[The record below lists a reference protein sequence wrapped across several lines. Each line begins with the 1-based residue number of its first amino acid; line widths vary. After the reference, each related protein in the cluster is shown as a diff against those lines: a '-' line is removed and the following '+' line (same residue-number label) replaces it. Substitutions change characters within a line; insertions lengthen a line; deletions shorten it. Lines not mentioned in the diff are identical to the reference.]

1 MRRTILLSILPLA
14 LFATWGQDRQVSST
28 DPMAAPPSAAEAS
41 PYRATYSID
50 WRKRVLD
57 LDISLDFKKAGLS
70 LPEGRLTAE
79 RMIARD
85 LPGLAESAFF
95 EIPVDSE
102 GSIGARVVDGS
113 LGVDSLLALAGK
125 LQEVNTAFS
134 KDLLSLRSRWELPLS
149 EAAALFVDWKMA
161 RALSGPP
168 GWTASRAYTGIVIY
182 AQGELPVH
190 GERGRLD
197 RLHRGLFPRVLSED
211 MAVVMDRWV
220 VDPRILVAQGPLAYV
235 GARSADDEARVGD
248 EPLLI
253 RATGLFG
260 SYRTDLIISDDD
272 AARILGRAENRKL
285 IADGRVIVVIS
296 PAKTASFG
304 D

>member
-1 MRRTILLSILPLA
+1 MRRTILLSILPLL
-14 LFATWGQDRQVSST
+14 LFAAWGQDRQVSPDPMVT
-28 DPMAAPPSAAEAS
+28 DPAAGEAS
-41 PYRATYSID
+41 PYRASYSID
-50 WRKRVLD
+50 WRKRVLN

-85 LPGLAESAFF
+85 LPGLAENAFF

-113 LGVDSLLALAGK
+113 LGVDALLALAGK
-125 LQEVNTAFS
+125 LREVDTAFS

-149 EAAALFVDWKMA
+149 EASALFVDWRQA
-161 RALSGPP
+161 RTLSGPP
-168 GWTASRAYTGIVIY
+168 GWTATKAYTGIVIY
-182 AQGELPVH
+182 AQGRLPVH

-197 RLHRGLFPRVLSED
+197 RLHRGLFPRILTENMD
-211 MAVVMDRWV
+211 VVMDRWL
-220 VDPRILVAQGPLAYV
+220 VDPGILVAQGPLAYV

-260 SYRTDLIISDDD
+260 SYRTDLIIGDED
-272 AARILGRAENRKL
+272 AARILARPENRQL
-285 IADGRVIVVIS
+285 IAEGRVIVVVD
-296 PAKTASFG
+296 PAKSISAK